1 MALSGLRLARLWP
14 WIERSAFRRFA
25 FAALVAAL
33 ASAMHWA
40 IFPIT
45 QPRITFIFFIPAIVL
60 TTTLAGRW
68 PGALVAVVGLVN
80 SALMKSGSILIPNSA
95 EQVALISSAVVS
107 VLVIIVG
114 DYYRSL
120 SRRELFDLHELHE
133 LSATLASIPTLPAQ
147 LELILATYARIHG
160 ADKGLISILDPA
172 RNVLQTAAS
181 VGFDDQAQA
190 AFREIRVGTGAAGQA
205 SAEKRRVIIEDAS
218 EDPRCAQLRG
228 LVDDQ
233 HIRAVHSTPLIARD
247 GHVLGVLTVHLGKRR
262 NPTERE
268 IRIADICARKASV
281 FIERARAEEQVRQR
295 DRRFQSVLEASGVP
309 FLIWSPVRNE
319 TGKIVDFR
327 FRYVNTAAAQ
337 VMRIDAADYVGK
349 RVLEVMPRAWDE
361 SGRLEREEARARTR
375 RKCEGEPFESRSHEE
390 SW

>member
-33 ASAMHWA
+33 AAALHWA

-45 QPRITFIFFIPAIVL
+45 QARVTFIFFIPAIVL

-68 PGALVAVVGLVN
+68 PGALVAVLGLAN
-80 SALMKSGSILIPNSA
+80 SALMKSGSIWIPNSA

-120 SRRELFDLHELHE
+120 ARRELFDLHELHE

-147 LELILATYARIHG
+147 LELILATFARIHG
-160 ADKGLISILDPA
+160 ADKGLISILDPV

-181 VGFDDQAQA
+181 VGFDAPAQT

-218 EDPRCAQLRG
+218 GDPRCAELRG
-228 LVDDQ
+228 Q
-233 HIRAVHSTPLIARD
+233 
-247 GHVLGVLTVHLGKRR
+247 
-262 NPTERE
+262 
-268 IRIADICARKASV
+268 
-281 FIERARAEEQVRQR
+281 
-295 DRRFQSVLEASGVP
+295 
-309 FLIWSPVRNE
+309 
-319 TGKIVDFR
+319 
-327 FRYVNTAAAQ
+327 
-337 VMRIDAADYVGK
+337 
-349 RVLEVMPRAWDE
+349 
-361 SGRLEREEARARTR
+361 
-375 RKCEGEPFESRSHEE
+375 
-390 SW
+390 